1 MKRILFIIAFLLG
14 LAAASHSAP
23 QSPVTGR
30 VVDSE
35 GVAVEFAN
43 VIFMRDSVQ
52 VRGVASDSDGRFRTT
67 LPEGRYRV
75 LVQLLGY
82 ETEERSIEI
91 ASTADCG
98 EFVLR
103 PQENRLDEVVVRAPV
118 VRREADRFV
127 VDVANAL
134 SAVGKD
140 GVELL
145 QQAPGVWIDDERI
158 QINGRSGSKVYVDGR
173 ELRMEKSQL
182 LQYLRSLQAT
192 DIQRIEVVPQSGA
205 DHDADSS
212 GGIIMITLRRR
223 REDGMMGTA
232 TLGMSHSSW
241 GHDYWPNVHLN
252 YHKNRLDLYTRINAS
267 FRNST
272 AESVENTLYSAAALG
287 TSSHLEESIRSGG
300 GTLGAIYEIADRHSI
315 GIEAE
320 YADSGE
326 NSRTASL
333 SDYSHAVG
341 SSQSD
346 SRYVQSGGNDRWTAT
361 LNYVWKIDTLG
372 STFKIL
378 SDYTR
383 RISTDRHDCETQ
395 TSYDGGVRDSLY
407 RDNTCSD
414 YGIFSVTAALDK
426 HFSPH
431 RQLRAGVKYTRND
444 LYNNALYEY
453 MQDDAWIENTLQ
465 RRRTDY
471 AENIAAA
478 YAAVSATMGRW
489 SVVAGL
495 RGEYTAMI
503 SDDRTVDSRYFSLFP
518 NANISCSLT
527 ADGSHMLVV
536 QYSRTISR
544 PGFWEMSPV
553 RTQISEFT
561 YTVGNPDLLPSYSN
575 RVTLNYVLKSKYTF
589 SASADLQRGT
599 IEQQTEVDPS
609 NPLVLRVIPRNFG
622 RFDIY
627 SFSAVLPFTLTR
639 WWTFNTTLAYHYMGQ
654 NLPMSSEIISHHMFQ
669 AQASMTFALP
679 RGFMIDAEYMGLN
692 RMRFGNTSVGPIH
705 RVSCA
710 LKKRFF
716 DNRLTA
722 SLGVDNIL
730 NRKQMISIDS
740 GDFRREMQVRQLWD
754 SRMVNFRIS
763 YNFRAGKAFRN
774 RSVESGAAEEKS
786 RL

>member
-1 MKRILFIIAFLLG
+1 MKQILFIIAFLIGSLV
-14 LAAASHSAP
+14 ASFGAQ

-30 VVDSE
+30 VVDVDGTS
-35 GVAVEFAN
+35 VEFAN
-43 VIFMRDSVQ
+43 VIFLRDSVP
-52 VRGVASDSDGRFRTT
+52 VRGVATDADGRFRTA

-75 LVQLLGY
+75 RVQLLGY
-82 ETEERSIEI
+82 ETEERSVEI
-91 ASTADCG
+91 ASTTDCG
-98 EFVLR
+98 EFILR
-103 PQENRLDEVVVRAPV
+103 PHDNRLDEVVVQAPV

-158 QINGRSGSKVYVDGR
+158 QINGKSGSKVYVDGR
-173 ELRMEKSQL
+173 ELRMEKSQM
-182 LQYLRSLQAT
+182 LQYLRSLQAA

-223 REDGMMGTA
+223 REEGMMGTA
-232 TLGMSHSSW
+232 TLGMRHSSW
-241 GHDYWPNVHLN
+241 GHDYQPSVSLN
-252 YHKNRLDLYTRINAS
+252 YHKSRLDLYTRINAN

-272 AESVENTLYSAAALG
+272 AESVENTIYSAAALG
-287 TSSHLEESIRSGG
+287 TCSHLEESIRSGG

-320 YADSGE
+320 YAGSGE

-383 RISTDRHDCETQ
+383 RISTDRHDSETQ

-426 HFSPH
+426 HFSSR
-431 RQLRAGVKYTRND
+431 RQLRAGVKYTRNN

-453 MQDDAWIENTLQ
+453 LHDGEWFENTLQ

-478 YAAVSATMGRW
+478 YVAASASLGRW

-503 SDDRTVDSRYFSLFP
+503 SADRTVDSRYLSLFP

-527 ADGSHMLVV
+527 ADGSHMLIA

-553 RTQISEFT
+553 RAQISEFS
-561 YTVGNPDLLPSYSN
+561 YTVGNPELRPSYSN
-575 RVTLNYVLKSKYTF
+575 KVALSYVLKSKYTF
-589 SASADLQRGT
+589 SASVDLQRGT
-599 IEQQTEVDPS
+599 IQQQTEADPS

-627 SFSAVLPFTLTR
+627 SLSAVLPFTLTR
-639 WWTFNTTLAYHYMGQ
+639 WWTFNTTLAYLYIGQ
-654 NLPMSSEIISHHMFQ
+654 NLSMSSEIIYHHMFQ
-669 AQASMTFALP
+669 AQASMTFTIP
-679 RGFMIDAEYMGLN
+679 RGFMIDADYTGIN
-692 RMRFGNTSVGPIH
+692 RIRFGNTSVGPMH
-705 RVSCA
+705 FLSCR
-710 LKKRFF
+710 LKKRMF

-730 NRKQMISIDS
+730 NRKQMVSIDS
-740 GDFRREMQVRQLWD
+740 DDFRREMQIRQLWN
-754 SRMVNFRIS
+754 SRTVTFRIS
-763 YNFRAGKAFRN
+763 YNFKAGKAFRN